1 MPLLSRLSS
10 FRRNLFHKARAEKD
24 LDDEVRAY
32 LAMLVEEKIRAGM
45 APEQAHRA
53 ARIELG
59 GVEQVKEQV
68 RDIRAGVL
76 LDTLWR
82 DLRYGVRMLARSPG
96 FTAVAVLALALGI
109 GANTAIFSAVH
120 AVLLTPLPYHDPDR
134 LVFVWED
141 ASHLGSPKDGA
152 APANYFDWKT
162 QNQVF
167 ADMAAVVW
175 RTADFTGDGPP
186 EMVNGHDVLGNLF
199 DVLGVRPLLGR
210 TLTAADDAPS
220 ENVVIISH
228 RLWQRRF
235 GADPRIIGRPILM
248 YQEKYTVV
256 GVMPGGFHFLQAA
269 DYWVPGRFPPG
280 RLASRGQHL
289 LRVIARLKPGITVE
303 RAQSDMSA
311 IAKRLEN
318 DYPEANRG
326 RGARVVPFAEEYIG
340 NNRLVLLVL
349 LAAAGCV
356 LLIACTNVAN
366 LLLARASARGRE
378 VALRMALGASRARLL
393 RQMLTESLLLALL
406 GAAAGALLGRLGL
419 QALVY
424 LVPDRLA
431 NIVHLRLDPTVLA
444 FTLIVSVATGLL
456 FGIAPAWQ
464 ASRAALSDALKHG
477 GSGGAGRGP
486 ARFRDALV
494 VVEVGLAFV
503 LLIGAGLLFETL
515 LRLRAMDTGFRAGN
529 VLTMRTRLQFP
540 RYRNTQKR
548 LRFFEAVLERV
559 RSLPGVESAGFVNW
573 LPYTS
578 GAAVDEFLIEGR
590 QILPKQQNEALIR
603 NTAGDYLQAM
613 GVRLREGRLLS
624 SDDRADME
632 PVAVINETFARM
644 FWPNE
649 SPLGKRVAVGGGP
662 WRTIVGVIADLRERG
677 LGDPLKPAMYLP
689 VTQMPNFVPADLAIR
704 STVPPLSLANPVRQA
719 IWEVDREQTVADVRT
734 MEDILDL
741 ALSGRRQQ
749 MVLLVIFA
757 GVALLLATVGIY
769 GVLWYAVRQRTR
781 EIAVRMAVGAARGNV
796 VRMIVAH
803 GLRLTATGLVLGA
816 VAALWLSRLIT
827 TLLYGVTATEPR
839 TYALAAGVICAAAA
853 AACLF
858 PAARASR
865 VDPVVALRQE

>member
-1 MPLLSRLSS
+1 
-10 FRRNLFHKARAEKD
+10 
-24 LDDEVRAY
+24 
-32 LAMLVEEKIRAGM
+32 
-45 APEQAHRA
+45 
-53 ARIELG
+53 
-59 GVEQVKEQV
+59 
-68 RDIRAGVL
+68 
-76 LDTLWR
+76 
-82 DLRYGVRMLARSPG
+82 
-96 FTAVAVLALALGI
+96 
-109 GANTAIFSAVH
+109 
-120 AVLLTPLPYHDPDR
+120 
-134 LVFVWED
+134 
-141 ASHLGSPKDGA
+141 
-152 APANYFDWKT
+152 
-162 QNQVF
+162 
-167 ADMAAVVW
+167 
-175 RTADFTGDGPP
+175 
-186 EMVNGHDVLGNLF
+186 
-199 DVLGVRPLLGR
+199 
-210 TLTAADDAPS
+210 
-220 ENVVIISH
+220 
-228 RLWQRRF
+228 
-235 GADPRIIGRPILM
+235 
-248 YQEKYTVV
+248 
-256 GVMPGGFHFLQAA
+256 
-269 DYWVPGRFPPG
+269 
-280 RLASRGQHL
+280 
-289 LRVIARLKPGITVE
+289 
-303 RAQSDMSA
+303 
-311 IAKRLEN
+311 
-318 DYPEANRG
+318 
-326 RGARVVPFAEEYIG
+326 
-340 NNRLVLLVL
+340 
-349 LAAAGCV
+349 
-356 LLIACTNVAN
+356 
-366 LLLARASARGRE
+366 
-378 VALRMALGASRARLL
+378 
-393 RQMLTESLLLALL
+393 
-406 GAAAGALLGRLGL
+406 
-419 QALVY
+419 
-424 LVPDRLA
+424 
-431 NIVHLRLDPTVLA
+431 
-444 FTLIVSVATGLL
+444 
-456 FGIAPAWQ
+456 
-464 ASRAALSDALKHG
+464 
-477 GSGGAGRGP
+477 
-486 ARFRDALV
+486 
-494 VVEVGLAFV
+494 
-503 LLIGAGLLFETL
+503 
-515 LRLRAMDTGFRAGN
+515 
-529 VLTMRTRLQFP
+529 
-540 RYRNTQKR
+540 
-548 LRFFEAVLERV
+548 LERV